1 MYTDYKPNT
10 IARWQRCLSVIC
22 LLSFLLAG
30 WAGANAQTG
39 IRATLAAPGDLDPT
53 FGNGGKVTTQ
63 FSFAHA
69 TGVAV
74 QADGKIVVAGTDE
87 SNSAQF
93 VLARYHTD
101 GSLDTS
107 FGNGGKVSTSVGQ
120 PFNYAYGIAIQADG
134 KIVVAGYAGG
144 YGPTRDFAVVRYET
158 DGSLDTSFDGDG
170 KVIIDMGGD
179 NFANDLA
186 IQPDGKIVVVGASGT
201 SEPSRDFAFA
211 VARLNSDGTLD
222 ASFDGDGKVITSLGP
237 FSDFGATAVALQP
250 GGKIVVAGQSG
261 SGNVRTADFALVRYN
276 ADGSLD
282 TSFDGDGKLITAVS
296 SDYDRVGDVA
306 VQPDGKIVVV
316 GGAPGGA
323 VVVRH
328 NANGSLDTSFGG
340 SGIVFTDL
348 GLGIYSFFGSVA
360 IQSNGKIVAGGY
372 NLEHVVAR
380 YNPNGSLDTSFGGDG
395 IVTTSFD
402 KMGYPLG
409 YGGVGGLALQPDGN
423 IVAAGNWGL
432 DGEFQVIAIARYI
445 GDAASPNVIDDAQFF
460 VRQHYRDFLDRE
472 PDAAGLAFW
481 TNEITSCGADQSC
494 IEAKRINVSA
504 AYFLSIEFQQTGYF
518 VYRIYKASYGNLSG
532 LPVPIKLNEF
542 QPDSQQI
549 SQGVIVNQSGWEQ
562 VLENNK
568 QAFTSG
574 FVQRSRFTSAFPTS
588 MTPAEFVD
596 SLFANASVT
605 PLASDRANAINEF
618 GSATNTVDAAARAR
632 ALRRVAEN
640 STLAQQEFN
649 RAFVL
654 MQYFGYLRRNPN
666 DLPEPTLDFQ
676 GYNFWL
682 NKLNQFNGDYI
693 GAEMV
698 KAFITSA
705 ECRHRFDDCAGCWD
719 Y

>member
-1 MYTDYKPNT
+1 M
-10 IARWQRCLSVIC
+10 Q
-22 LLSFLLAG
+22 
-30 WAGANAQTG
+30 
-39 IRATLAAPGDLDPT
+39 
-53 FGNGGKVTTQ
+53 
-63 FSFAHA
+63 
-69 TGVAV
+69 
-74 QADGKIVVAGTDE
+74 
-87 SNSAQF
+87 
-93 VLARYHTD
+93 
-101 GSLDTS
+101 
-107 FGNGGKVSTSVGQ
+107 
-120 PFNYAYGIAIQADG
+120 
-134 KIVVAGYAGG
+134 
-144 YGPTRDFAVVRYET
+144 
-158 DGSLDTSFDGDG
+158 
-170 KVIIDMGGD
+170 
-179 NFANDLA
+179 
-186 IQPDGKIVVVGASGT
+186 
-201 SEPSRDFAFA
+201 
-211 VARLNSDGTLD
+211 
-222 ASFDGDGKVITSLGP
+222 
-237 FSDFGATAVALQP
+237 
-250 GGKIVVAGQSG
+250 
-261 SGNVRTADFALVRYN
+261 
-276 ADGSLD
+276 
-282 TSFDGDGKLITAVS
+282 
-296 SDYDRVGDVA
+296 
-306 VQPDGKIVVV
+306 
-316 GGAPGGA
+316 
-323 VVVRH
+323 
-328 NANGSLDTSFGG
+328 
-340 SGIVFTDL
+340 
-348 GLGIYSFFGSVA
+348 
-360 IQSNGKIVAGGY
+360 
-372 NLEHVVAR
+372 
-380 YNPNGSLDTSFGGDG
+380 
-395 IVTTSFD
+395 
-402 KMGYPLG
+402 
-409 YGGVGGLALQPDGN
+409 
-423 IVAAGNWGL
+423 
-432 DGEFQVIAIARYI
+432 
-445 GDAASPNVIDDAQFF
+445 SPNVIDDAQFF

-698 KAFITSA
+698 RAFITSA
-705 ECRHRFDDCAGCWD
+705 EYRHRFDDCAGCWD